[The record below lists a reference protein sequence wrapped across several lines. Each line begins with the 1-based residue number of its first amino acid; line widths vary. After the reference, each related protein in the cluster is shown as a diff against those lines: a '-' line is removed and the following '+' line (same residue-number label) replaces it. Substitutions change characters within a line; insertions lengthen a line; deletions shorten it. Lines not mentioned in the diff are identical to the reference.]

1 MERQG
6 RPDAQSATP
15 YRDEVYFGAR
25 PEQEIAFAREE
36 YRQRLERV
44 RALMAERGI
53 DCLYL
58 TSPESMFYLVGYQAE
73 WYQAES
79 PRQWPPCSGVAVHVD
94 HDRFILFEGERE
106 AILTRIYTISDDT
119 RFFPRDS
126 YRDGIG
132 FIAETLKDE
141 GWLGGN
147 IGLEFWSHRPNRAV
161 SERFQAAFEAA
172 GADVIDG
179 SDILRE
185 VRWVKSPA
193 EVACLLEAARIADI
207 GQRRA
212 REVLRAGVS
221 ELEVYGEIVRA
232 MAAAG
237 GENPGITMPVLSGDK
252 ANCTHALASRRKMA
266 HGEIVTV
273 DVCGVYNRYH
283 INQARTYSIGE
294 PAADTAEAC
303 RKAAGSME
311 VVRQMLRPN
320 LPVRELN
327 EALLAYYQEVGLWDR
342 RGWIGGYEMG
352 IAFPPDWVGNF
363 VFDPLSEINQ
373 DRVFA
378 PGTAVNYENQFFLP
392 RHEGLYFMIE
402 SFLFTELEGR
412 LLSSVPYDLTVIA

>member
-1 MERQG
+1 MQRQARADG
-6 RPDAQSATP
+6 ASAT
-15 YRDEVYFGAR
+15 YRDEVYFSAR
-25 PEQEIAFAREE
+25 PEREIAFTREE
-36 YRQRLERV
+36 YRRRLERV

-58 TSPESMFYLVGYQAE
+58 TSPESMYYLTGYQAE

-79 PRQWPPCSGVAVHVD
+79 PKQWPPCSGVAVHVD

-126 YRDGIG
+126 YRDGIA
-132 FIAETLKDE
+132 FIAETLKSE
-141 GWLGGN
+141 GWLGRN
-147 IGLEFWSHRPNRAV
+147 VGLEFWSHRLNRAV
-161 SERFQAAFEAA
+161 SARFEAA
-172 GADVIDG
+172 FGAAGAEVVDG
-179 SDILRE
+179 SDILRD

-193 EVACLLEAARIADI
+193 EIDCLLEAAGIADI
-207 GQRRA
+207 GQQRA
-212 REVLRAGVS
+212 REVLRPGIS
-221 ELEVYGEIVRA
+221 ELEVYGEIVCA

-237 GENPGITMPVLSGDK
+237 GENPGITMPVLSGGK
-252 ANCTHALASRRKMA
+252 ANCTHALAGRRKIA
-266 HGEIVTV
+266 PGEIVTV

-283 INQARTYSIGE
+283 INQARTYAIGE
-294 PAADTAEAC
+294 PAPDTVEVC
-303 RKAAGSME
+303 RKAAGSMD
-311 VVRQMLRPN
+311 VVRDMLRPG
-320 LPVRELN
+320 LPVRALN
-327 EALLAYYQEVGLWDR
+327 EALVAYYKDAGLWDR

-373 DRVFA
+373 DRVFE

-402 SFLFTELEGR
+402 SFLFTDQEAR
-412 LLSSVPYDLTVIA
+412 LLSGVPYDLTVIA